1 MRDFNENT
9 ATDGVLKS
17 FQTIKDQRLKE
28 LMGSIVSHLHMVVKE
43 TEPTFEEWLK
53 AIEFLTKT
61 GQKCDDRRQEF
72 ILLSDVLGVSMLI
85 DTINNRKNNNET
97 ESTVLGPFHAP
108 APEIELGDNI
118 AKHVE
123 GEKCFVKGTVKNSE
137 GLIIADASVDVWQSG
152 PDGLYDVQ
160 KGNNVVDLR
169 GKMKTDID
177 GNFYF
182 RTVKPQFY
190 PVPTDGPVGEVL
202 NLLGRHPY
210 RPAHIH
216 FMVKAEGYEDLTTHA
231 FIDGDPYLDSDTV
244 FAVKESLIR
253 KLNDINDPL
262 DGKPCKEL
270 EFNVIME
277 KNKLE

>member
-1 MRDFNENT
+1 MRDFNEKT

-28 LMGSIVSHLHMVVKE
+28 LMNSIIRHLHMVVKE
-43 TEPTFEEWLK
+43 TEPTFDEWLK

-72 ILLSDVLGVSMLI
+72 ILLSDVLGISMLI
-85 DTINNRKNNNET
+85 DTINNRKNNDET

-108 APEIELGDNI
+108 APEIKLGDNI
-118 AKHVE
+118 AIQVE
-123 GEKCFVKGTVKNSE
+123 GEKCFVNGTVKNSE
-137 GLIIADASVDVWQSG
+137 GLTIAGASVDVWQSG

-160 KGNNVVDLR
+160 KGNNIVDLR
-169 GKMKTDID
+169 GKMQTDAD
-177 GNFYF
+177 GNYYF
-182 RTVKPQFY
+182 KTVKPQFY

-202 NLLGRHPY
+202 NLLGRHPF

-216 FMVKAEGYEDLTTHA
+216 FMVKAEGYKDLTTHA

-270 EFNVIME
+270 EFNIVME
-277 KNKLE
+277 ETI

>member
-1 MRDFNENT
+1 MRDFNENN
-9 ATDGVLKS
+9 ATEGVLKS
-17 FQTIKDQRLKE
+17 FESIQNERIKQ
-28 LMGSIVSHLHMVVKE
+28 LMGSIVKHMHEVVKE

-72 ILLSDVLGVSMLI
+72 ILFSDVMGVSMLI
-85 DTINNRKNNNET
+85 DTINNRKHHNET

-118 AKHVE
+118 ANNVK
-123 GEKCFVKGTVKNSE
+123 GEKCIVKGRVKDVKGNN
-137 GLIIADASVDVWQSG
+137 LPDVSVDVWQSG

-160 KGNNVVDLR
+160 KENNVVDLR
-169 GKMKTDID
+169 GRMKTDEN
-177 GNFYF
+177 GNYF
-182 RTVKPQFY
+182 FKTVKPQFY
-190 PVPTDGPVGEVL
+190 PVPTDGPVGEIL
-202 NLLGRHPY
+202 NFLGRHPF

-216 FMVKAEGYEDLTTHA
+216 FMVKAKGFVDLTTHV

-253 KLNDINDPL
+253 TLCESKDPD
-262 DGKPCKEL
+262 DGSPCKEL
-270 EFNVIME
+270 TFNII
-277 KNKLE
+277 LEEEN

>member
-17 FQTIKDQRLKE
+17 FQTIKDHRLKE
-28 LMGSIVSHLHMVVKE
+28 LMTSIVSHLHMVVKE
-43 TEPTFEEWLK
+43 TEPTFDEWLK

-72 ILLSDVLGVSMLI
+72 ILLSDVLGISMLI

-108 APEIELGDNI
+108 APEIKLGDNI
-118 AKHVE
+118 AIQVE

-137 GLIIADASVDVWQSG
+137 GLTIAGASVDVWQSG

-160 KGNNVVDLR
+160 KGNNIVDLR
-169 GKMKTDID
+169 GKMQTDVD
-177 GNFYF
+177 GNYYF
-182 RTVKPQFY
+182 KTVKPQFY

-202 NLLGRHPY
+202 NLLGRHPF

-216 FMVKAEGYEDLTTHA
+216 FMVKAEGYKDLTTHV

-253 KLNDINDPL
+253 KLNEINDPL

-270 EFNVIME
+270 EFDIVME
-277 KNKLE
+277 KAN

>member
-1 MRDFNENT
+1 MRDFNEKT

-17 FQTIKDQRLKE
+17 FQTIKDHRLKE
-28 LMGSIVSHLHMVVKE
+28 LMTSIVSHLHMVVKE
-43 TEPTFEEWLK
+43 TEPTFDEWLK

-72 ILLSDVLGVSMLI
+72 ILLSDVLGISMLI

-108 APEIELGDNI
+108 APEIKLGDNI
-118 AKHVE
+118 AIQVE

-137 GLIIADASVDVWQSG
+137 GLTIAGASVDVWQSG

-160 KGNNVVDLR
+160 KGNNIVDLR
-169 GKMKTDID
+169 GKMQTDAD
-177 GNFYF
+177 GNYYF
-182 RTVKPQFY
+182 KTVKPQFY

-202 NLLGRHPY
+202 NLLGRHPF

-216 FMVKAEGYEDLTTHA
+216 FMVKAEGYKDLTTHV

-253 KLNDINDPL
+253 KLNEINDPL

-270 EFNVIME
+270 EFDIVME
-277 KNKLE
+277 KAN

>member
-17 FQTIKDQRLKE
+17 FQTIKNQRLKE

-72 ILLSDVLGVSMLI
+72 ILLSDVLGISMLI

-137 GLIIADASVDVWQSG
+137 GSIVANASVDVWQSG

-277 KNKLE
+277 KTN

>member
-1 MRDFNENT
+1 MRDFNEKT

-17 FQTIKDQRLKE
+17 FQTIKDHRLKE
-28 LMGSIVSHLHMVVKE
+28 LMTSIVSHLHMVVKE
-43 TEPTFEEWLK
+43 TEPTFDEWLK

-72 ILLSDVLGVSMLI
+72 ILLSDVLGISMLI

-108 APEIELGDNI
+108 APEIKLGDNI
-118 AKHVE
+118 AIQVE

-137 GLIIADASVDVWQSG
+137 GLTIAGASVDVWQSG

-160 KGNNVVDLR
+160 KGNNIVDLR
-169 GKMKTDID
+169 GKMQTDVD
-177 GNFYF
+177 GNYYF
-182 RTVKPQFY
+182 KTVKPQFY

-202 NLLGRHPY
+202 NLLGRHPF

-216 FMVKAEGYEDLTTHA
+216 FMVKAEGYKDLTTHV

-253 KLNDINDPL
+253 KLNEINDPL

-270 EFNVIME
+270 EFDIVME
-277 KNKLE
+277 KAN

>member
-17 FQTIKDQRLKE
+17 FQTIKNQRLKE

-72 ILLSDVLGVSMLI
+72 ILLSDVLGISMLI

-277 KNKLE
+277 KTK

>member
-1 MRDFNENT
+1 MRDFNEST

-17 FQTIKDQRLKE
+17 FQTIKDQRLKK

-43 TEPTFEEWLK
+43 TEPTFDEWLK

-61 GQKCDDRRQEF
+61 GQKCDNRRQEF
-72 ILLSDVLGVSMLI
+72 ILLSDVLGISMLI

-108 APEIELGDNI
+108 APEIKLGDNI
-118 AKHVE
+118 AIHVE

-137 GLIIADASVDVWQSG
+137 GLTIPGASVDVWQSG

-169 GKMKTDID
+169 GKMKTDFD
-177 GNFYF
+177 GNFCF

-216 FMVKAEGYEDLTTHA
+216 FMVKAEGYEDLTTHV

-270 EFNVIME
+270 EFNVVME
-277 KNKLE
+277 KTN

>member
-1 MRDFNENT
+1 MRDFNEKT
-9 ATDGVLKS
+9 ATDGVLNS

-28 LMGSIVSHLHMVVKE
+28 LMNSIIRHLHMVVKE
-43 TEPTFEEWLK
+43 TEPTFDEWLK

-72 ILLSDVLGVSMLI
+72 ILLSDVLGISMLI
-85 DTINNRKNNNET
+85 DTINNRKNNDET

-108 APEIELGDNI
+108 APEIKLGDNI
-118 AKHVE
+118 AKQIE
-123 GEKCFVKGTVKNSE
+123 GERCFVKGTVKNSG
-137 GLIIADASVDVWQSG
+137 GLPIDGASVDVWQSG

-160 KGNNVVDLR
+160 KSNNIVDLR
-169 GKMKTDID
+169 GKMKTDVD
-177 GNFYF
+177 GNFCF

-216 FMVKAEGYEDLTTHA
+216 FMVKAEGFKDLTTHA

-253 KLNDINDPL
+253 KLENSTDPE
-262 DGKPCKEL
+262 DGSNCKTL
-270 EFNVIME
+270 EFNIVMQ
-277 KNKLE
+277 K

>member
-1 MRDFNENT
+1 MRDFNEKT

-17 FQTIKDQRLKE
+17 FQTIKDHRLKE
-28 LMGSIVSHLHMVVKE
+28 LMTSIVSHLHMVVKE
-43 TEPTFEEWLK
+43 TEPTFDEWLK
-53 AIEFLTKT
+53 VIKFLTKT

-72 ILLSDVLGVSMLI
+72 ILLSDVLGISMLI

-108 APEIELGDNI
+108 APEIKLGDNI
-118 AKHVE
+118 AIQVE

-137 GLIIADASVDVWQSG
+137 GLTIAGASVDVWQSG

-160 KGNNVVDLR
+160 KGNNIVDLR
-169 GKMKTDID
+169 GKMQTDAD
-177 GNFYF
+177 GNYYF
-182 RTVKPQFY
+182 KTVKPHFY

-202 NLLGRHPY
+202 NLLGRHPF

-216 FMVKAEGYEDLTTHA
+216 FMVKAEGYKDLTTHV

-262 DGKPCKEL
+262 DGKSCKEL
-270 EFNVIME
+270 EFDVVME
-277 KNKLE
+277 KAN

>member
-17 FQTIKDQRLKE
+17 FQTIKNQRLKE

-72 ILLSDVLGVSMLI
+72 ILLSDVLGISMLI

-277 KNKLE
+277 KTN

>member
-1 MRDFNENT
+1 MRDFNEKT

-17 FQTIKDQRLKE
+17 FQTIKDHRLKE
-28 LMGSIVSHLHMVVKE
+28 LMTSIVSHLHMVVKE
-43 TEPTFEEWLK
+43 TEPTFDEWLK

-72 ILLSDVLGVSMLI
+72 ILLSDVLGISMLI

-108 APEIELGDNI
+108 APEIKLGDNI
-118 AKHVE
+118 AIQVE

-137 GLIIADASVDVWQSG
+137 GLTIPGASVDVWQSG

-177 GNFYF
+177 GKFCF

-270 EFNVIME
+270 EFNVVME
-277 KNKLE
+277 KTN

>member
-17 FQTIKDQRLKE
+17 FQTIKNQRLKE

-72 ILLSDVLGVSMLI
+72 ILLSDVLGISMLI

-177 GNFYF
+177 GNFFF

-277 KNKLE
+277 KTN

>member
-1 MRDFNENT
+1 MRDFNEKT
-9 ATDGVLKS
+9 ATDGVLNS

-28 LMGSIVSHLHMVVKE
+28 LMNSIIRHLHMVVKE
-43 TEPTFEEWLK
+43 TEPTFDEWLK

-72 ILLSDVLGVSMLI
+72 ILLSDVLGISMLI
-85 DTINNRKNNNET
+85 DTINNRKNNDET

-108 APEIELGDNI
+108 APEIKLGDNI
-118 AKHVE
+118 AKQIE
-123 GEKCFVKGTVKNSE
+123 GEKCFVKGTVKNSG
-137 GLIIADASVDVWQSG
+137 GLAIVGASVDVWQSG

-160 KGNNVVDLR
+160 KSNNIVDLR
-169 GKMKTDID
+169 GKMKTDVD
-177 GNFYF
+177 GNFCF

-202 NLLGRHPY
+202 NLLGRHPF

-216 FMVKAEGYEDLTTHA
+216 FMVKAEGFKDLTTHA

-270 EFNVIME
+270 EFNIVME
-277 KNKLE
+277 ETI

>member
-1 MRDFNENT
+1 MRDFNEKT

-17 FQTIKDQRLKE
+17 FQAIKDQRLKE
-28 LMGSIVSHLHMVVKE
+28 LMSSIVSHLHMVVKE
-43 TEPTFEEWLK
+43 TEPTFDEWLK

-72 ILLSDVLGVSMLI
+72 ILLSDVLGISMLI

-97 ESTVLGPFHAP
+97 ESTVLGPFHAQ
-108 APEIELGDNI
+108 APEIKLGDNI
-118 AKHVE
+118 AIHVE

-137 GLIIADASVDVWQSG
+137 GLTIPGASVDVWQSG

-177 GNFYF
+177 GKFCF

-190 PVPTDGPVGEVL
+190 PVPTDGPVGDVL

-270 EFNVIME
+270 EFNVVME
-277 KNKLE
+277 KTN